1 MVGNGWLDGI
11 TTKALTNPHFPL
23 QAIKESE
30 ERERERERERENGM
44 IIWQPA

>member
-30 ERERERERERENGM
+30 RER
-44 IIWQPA
+44 

>member
-30 ERERERERERENGM
+30 ERERERERME
-44 IIWQPA
+44 